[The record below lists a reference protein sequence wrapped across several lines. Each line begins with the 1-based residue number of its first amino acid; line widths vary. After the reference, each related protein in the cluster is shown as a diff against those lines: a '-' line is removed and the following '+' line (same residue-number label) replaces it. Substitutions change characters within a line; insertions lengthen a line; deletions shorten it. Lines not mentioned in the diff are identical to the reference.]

1 MLKFRRR
8 RRNLVYIFAIFL
20 FSFFISVLNT
30 SSNYQNLG
38 IPQQNN
44 STTCQIPNQPLLI
57 QNLNY
62 IGNRSHISSF
72 AQNNG
77 SNVIIAILDTGI
89 DVTHPD
95 LDDLDDNNNT
105 DDPKIIGG
113 VSFAEGEPIYFG
125 DLHGHGTY
133 VAGIIAGTGNVSG
146 EYRGIAPKAKLL
158 NVKVLSSYEQNGTFY
173 TKPSWILSG
182 IEWSINHGADIIVMA
197 WSIPGSPNDQ
207 INTAINEA
215 VKKGIIVITA
225 SGDDGP
231 EFSSIESPG
240 MSSEI
245 ITVGIYNNLTG
256 TVAEISS
263 RGPTF
268 DFRAGID
275 ILASGINVSSTRAKN
290 SSFGSEI
297 NDNYTIFNGSA
308 ASAAYMAGVAAI
320 FLYTFKFL
328 NPWALKIALMRT
340 AINLN
345 LNPNIQGAGLLNETA
360 AFIYL
365 NETMNNP
372 LSINRTYSPSLPYAG
387 FIGTENASLFLKDF
401 SSNCSFGSYGESII
415 LTEYTNSTDF
425 NASHILGG
433 IFAVQYNNGNITWL
447 SDFDVLRETHYV
459 SLGIY
464 DRLVSVLS
472 DGNLLITIVIEAWE
486 WANISRTTVP
496 FWELGDLT
504 SYRIRFVFGNMGT
517 EDITDLFLFS
527 WWKMDLF
534 LNETD
539 TYDEDDQAQY
549 SIADNLFYAWDSDNV
564 TGNVSYIGFKPNTST
579 LQMWYEVNSSE
590 NTYEF
595 VEDDELKNS
604 SYNFVGDVSFA
615 MKWKLSNIIGT
626 SQNTEFAGAIGIGKS
641 LDDLK
646 NRTSW
651 ILTNVSEFNNITD
664 VCIAKKNHSLTRM
677 LNENEVLQSNII
689 VINVGS
695 TIINHGKVK
704 FQANSSYEGITQI
717 FNLSSNFQ
725 PFNFD
730 NSITVLWDPV
740 DGGIFNVSWFAV
752 NATISELNQIQ
763 QDLNYNDTAQDFL
776 LMDNVLQRNI
786 FVLNSTFLNNVTP
799 LLFPNISLP
808 FFPFMMN
815 FSGDFSIFNLTILTA
830 MNFSTITSEINGNI
844 SDWIDIDYQTRNSYF
859 GSIFLSITL
868 NTSVLT
874 LPGFYQGYINITID
888 LFQTIF
894 LFNASFNIIFPKGRI
909 LFDLSHTSISSITDW
924 PERKDSIHS
933 AYFNFY
939 RNVTNA
945 GYKIDEL
952 PISELTYG
960 ILEYYDCLIICDPEK
975 NFSNEEII
983 DIQNYVNN
991 GGSLFLW
998 VETPDECANA
1008 SINLLL
1014 NGTFEIEMK
1023 DTIFPNNSIISNQS
1037 VPNYSF
1043 TENIF
1048 SVEMVSPVNLSISK
1062 SSIDAQNITDY
1073 VVYWQANNKG
1083 KIIVIGDSQIFNND
1097 HLYNQNNSQFAI
1109 NCTKWL
1115 INETVNITL
1124 TITPEIKYLG
1134 DIICFTVNLTAPN
1147 GTAVAT
1153 DIALVAFI
1161 LPNGSVFYMPM
1172 FHVRE
1177 GYHTTFLHT
1186 GFIKQNGTYEI
1197 YIYIDHV
1204 SGVLLYY
1211 NRTFNVTTGRPS
1223 VTNPLL
1229 WPILV
1234 LLKIPEHPL
1243 YLSIIWA
1250 FLGIII
1256 IIWAISAIRF
1266 KRKVKKI
1273 EIEGEK

>member
-1 MLKFRRR
+1 MKRK
-8 RRNLVYIFAIFL
+8 NLIFIFIIL
-20 FSFFISVLNT
+20 ILVFSFFIGVIAKSPNEA
-30 SSNYQNLG
+30 NLG
-38 IPQQNN
+38 L
-44 STTCQIPNQPLLI
+44 PNQKNSISNHIPIQPVLLD
-57 QNLNY
+57 NLNN
-62 IGNRSHISSF
+62 IGDRSYISSI
-72 AQNNG
+72 AKNNG
-77 SNVIIAILDTGI
+77 NNIIIAILDTGI
-89 DVTHPD
+89 DVNHPD

-105 DDPKIIGG
+105 NDPKVIGG

-125 DLHGHGTY
+125 DIHGHGTY
-133 VAGIIAGTGNVSG
+133 IAGIIAGTGNASTG
-146 EYRGIAPKAKLL
+146 YIGIAPKAMLL

-173 TKPSWILSG
+173 TKTSWILSG

-207 INTAINEA
+207 INNAINEA
-215 VKKGIIVITA
+215 VKRGIIVVTA

-240 MSSEI
+240 MSSES
-245 ITVGIYNNLTG
+245 ITVGIYNNLTN

-268 DFRAGID
+268 DFRPGID
-275 ILASGINVSSTRAKN
+275 IVASGINITSTRAKN
-290 SSFGSEI
+290 SSFGLEV

-308 ASAAYMAGVAAI
+308 ASAAYVAGVAAI
-320 FLYTFKFL
+320 FLRTFKFL
-328 NPWALKIALMRT
+328 NPWALKIALIRT
-340 AINLN
+340 AIDLN

-365 NETMNNP
+365 NDTLFNP
-372 LSINRTYSPSLPYAG
+372 LNENRTYSPSLPYAG
-387 FIGTENASLFLKDF
+387 FIGTENKSLFLKDF
-401 SSNCSFGSYGESII
+401 SSNCSFGSYGDSII

-425 NASHILGG
+425 NASHVLGG
-433 IFAVQYNNGNITWL
+433 IFAVQYNNGNVTWL

-472 DGNLLITIVIEAWE
+472 DDNLIIIILIEAWE
-486 WANISRTTVP
+486 WANISRSGSP
-496 FWELGDLT
+496 SWEFGNLT
-504 SYRIRFVFGNMGT
+504 SYRIRFIFENIGT

-539 TYDEDDQAQY
+539 TYDEDDQGQY
-549 SIADNLFYAWDSDNV
+549 QIADNLFYAWDNDNV
-564 TGNVSYIGFKPNTST
+564 TISNVSYIGFKPNTSA

-590 NTYEF
+590 NTYNF
-595 VEDDELKNS
+595 IEDDEIQNRSNS
-604 SYNFVGDVSFA
+604 FTGDVGFA

-626 SQNTEFAGAIGIGKS
+626 NEKTEFVGSIGIGKS

-651 ILTNVSEFNNITD
+651 IFTNVSESYNITD
-664 VCIAKKNHSLTRM
+664 ICVARKNHSLTRM
-677 LNENEVLQSNII
+677 LDENEVLQSNII

-695 TIINHGKVK
+695 TTINHGKVK
-704 FQANSSYEGITQI
+704 FEANSTDEGVRQI
-717 FNLSSNFQ
+717 FNLSSNFE
-725 PFNFD
+725 PFDFD
-730 NSITVLWDPV
+730 NSISVLWDPI
-740 DGGIFNVSWFAV
+740 DGGFFNVSWFGV
-752 NATISELNQIQ
+752 NATISELDQIQ
-763 QDLNYNDTAQDFL
+763 QNLNYNDTTQDFQL
-776 LMDNVLQRNI
+776 TDNLLQRNT

-799 LLFPNISLP
+799 LLIPNNTLP

-815 FSGDFSIFNLTILTA
+815 HSGDISIFNLTILSA
-830 MNFSTITSEINGNI
+830 MNFSTIAYEINGNI
-844 SDWIDIDYQTRNSYF
+844 SDWIDIEYQISSSYF

-868 NTSVLT
+868 NTSFLS
-874 LPGFYQGYINITID
+874 LPGYYKGYINISID
-888 LFQTIF
+888 IFKTIF
-894 LFNASFNIIFPKGRI
+894 LINASFNLSFPKGRI
-909 LFDLSHTSISSITDW
+909 LFDLSHTSISSLSDW
-924 PERKDSIHS
+924 PERMDSIHS
-933 AYFNFY
+933 SYFNLY
-939 RNVTNA
+939 RNISSA

-952 PISELTYG
+952 AISELTYE
-960 ILEYYDCLIICDPEK
+960 ILKYYDCLIICDPEK

-983 DIQNYVNN
+983 DIQNYVNS

-998 VETPDECANA
+998 VETPDECANS

-1014 NGTFEIEMK
+1014 NGTFDIEME
-1023 DTIFPNNSIISNQS
+1023 DTIYPNNSVIINHS

-1043 TENIF
+1043 TENIY
-1048 SVEMVSPVNLSISK
+1048 SIEMVSPVNLSIST
-1062 SSIDAQNITDY
+1062 SSIDAQNLTDY
-1073 VVYWQANNKG
+1073 IVYWQVNNRG

-1097 HLYNQNNSQFAI
+1097 HLGKQNNSQFAI
-1109 NCTKWL
+1109 NCLNWL
-1115 INETVNITL
+1115 INETINITL

-1153 DIALVAFI
+1153 DIAFAAFI
-1161 LPNGSVFYMPM
+1161 LPNGSLFYMPM
-1172 FHVRE
+1172 FWVRE
-1177 GYHTTFLHT
+1177 GYHTTFFHT

-1211 NRTFNVTTGRPS
+1211 NSTFNVTTGRPS
-1223 VTNPLL
+1223 VTPPLL
-1229 WPILV
+1229 WPILI
-1234 LLKIPEHPL
+1234 LIKFPEHPL

-1250 FLGIII
+1250 ILGIII
-1256 IIWAISAIRF
+1256 SIWAISAIKF
-1266 KRKVKKI
+1266 KRKVKKTKI
-1273 EIEGEK
+1273 ESEK